1 MGFSHGTGWPSF
13 WRAPHA
19 SSGRPCGC
27 PRASDGRVRITGRPV
42 FAPETPER
50 TASKRGGLDK
60 SAQKS
65 LNFLVERSLHTG
77 KVGGELAWRILDNC
91 DSVTG
96 SQPPKYPK
104 SVLNKTEPHF
114 YFQISRLA
122 AAAQSNLMQLT
133 ARVLTETGFRP
144 FIFRKPAIAPRAP
157 NTMNPMRRSL
167 RKRSL
172 MTASADSIFAHL
184 EEAAVN

>member
-104 SVLNKTEPHF
+104 SILNKTESHS
-114 YFQISRLA
+114 YFS
-122 AAAQSNLMQLT
+122 
-133 ARVLTETGFRP
+133 
-144 FIFRKPAIAPRAP
+144 K
-157 NTMNPMRRSL
+157 
-167 RKRSL
+167 
-172 MTASADSIFAHL
+172 SAD
-184 EEAAVN
+184 